1 MMSNDYL
8 FSLISR
14 LRQISNSSWLSDDDS
29 TVISNAANE
38 IERLQDQ
45 VARLKRSRD
54 LLSRLVEFE

>member
-1 MMSNDYL
+1 MTDDYL
-8 FSLISR
+8 LGLIDR

-29 TVISNAANE
+29 TVITNAANE

>member
-1 MMSNDYL
+1 MTDDYL
-8 FSLISR
+8 LGLIDR
-14 LRQISNSSWLSDDDS
+14 LRQISNSSWLSDDDCS
-29 TVISNAANE
+29 VITNAANE